1 MLARLLQLTL
11 TNYRLQDLKIF
22 LLALLISI
30 PPVGLT
36 IAKPSQASI
45 NLPTL
50 ANPSISASLSTEYQ
64 LGRNWAR
71 ILRGRAPLLNDPI
84 TFHYIDELL
93 WDLVPHSELSDRRLE
108 LILIDNPTFNA
119 FAVPG
124 GIIGVHSG
132 LIVAAGSEDELASVL
147 AHEIAHLSQ
156 RHYAQRIEEERRNRP
171 MVLAGVLASIL
182 IASANPEGGAAVLTG
197 TVGAQAQA
205 QLNFSRRNEEEAD
218 RIGMQ
223 TLAAANRDPR
233 AMPQMFSRLQRSH
246 RFSGQQPPEFLLTHP
261 VTESRIADSL
271 NRAETLPPV
280 TPRPASIDFDI
291 IKTRM
296 EVHLSNQPSE
306 SLQRFLSESQD
317 NNTAKGHYGVLL
329 SAMRTHEL
337 SLARHALD
345 QLPNNWRQHLY
356 VELSEI
362 ELLLA
367 EQNFTT
373 AQQKSERMMSLYPD
387 SYPVMKVHA
396 AVMYQSGQPALV
408 ASVYRSILQSLP
420 TDVDSWYQLAETE
433 GLAGNITGVHE
444 ARIEYFLLTGNI
456 DSAMQQVTFAQRER
470 NLHPSDLAR
479 LEQLEAETI
488 EIRRQLKEDF

>member
-1 MLARLLQLTL
+1 MKSLIFAALMCVSTITLLTA
-11 TNYRLQDLKIF
+11 N
-22 LLALLISI
+22 
-30 PPVGLT
+30 
-36 IAKPSQASI
+36 PSRASI

-50 ANPSISASLSTEYQ
+50 SNPTASASPSSEYQ

-71 ILRGRAPLLNDPI
+71 MLRGRAPLLNDPV

-93 WDLVPHSELSDRRLE
+93 WDLVPHSELFDRRLE
-108 LILIDNPTFNA
+108 LIVVDNPTFNA

-182 IASANPEGGAAVLTG
+182 IASANPEGAAAALTG
-197 TVGAQAQA
+197 TLGAQAQA

-223 TLAAANRDPR
+223 TLVAANRDPR
-233 AMPQMFSRLQRSH
+233 AMPQMFSRLQRSY
-246 RFSGQQPPEFLLTHP
+246 RFYGQKPPEFLLTHP

-271 NRAETLPPV
+271 NRAEALPFV
-280 TPRPASIDFDI
+280 RGRPTNIDFDI

-296 EVHLSNQPSE
+296 EVHLSNQS
-306 SLQRFLSESQD
+306 SDILQRFLAEQQEQ
-317 NNTAKGHYGVLL
+317 NAAIGHYGVFL
-329 SAMRTHEL
+329 SAMRTNEL
-337 SLARHALD
+337 TLARNALE
-345 QLPNNWRQHLY
+345 QLPGNWRNHLY
-356 VELSEI
+356 VQISEI

-367 EQNFTT
+367 ENNFTL
-373 AQQKSERMMSLYPD
+373 AQQQSKRMMALYPD
-387 SYPVMKVHA
+387 SYPVMKMHA
-396 AVMYQSGQPALV
+396 SVQYQSGQPAQ
-408 ASVYRSILQSLP
+408 AIPVYRDILQSFP
-420 TDVDSWYQLAETE
+420 TDVDSWYQLAEAE
-433 GLAGNITGVHE
+433 GLVGNITAVHE

-456 DSAMQQVTFAQRER
+456 DSAMQQVTFAKRER
-470 NLHPSDLAR
+470 NLQPEDFAR

>member
-1 MLARLLQLTL
+1 M
-11 TNYRLQDLKIF
+11 NYRLQDLKNF
-22 LLALLISI
+22 LLGLLISI
-30 PPVGLT
+30 PTIGLA
-36 IAKPSQASI
+36 IAQPSQAST

-50 ANPSISASLSTEYQ
+50 ANPSLTASASTEYQ

-71 ILRGRAPLLNDPI
+71 ILRGRVPLLNDPL

-108 LILIDNPTFNA
+108 LIVVDNPTFNA

-182 IASANPEGGAAVLTG
+182 IASASPEGGAAALTG
-197 TVGAQAQA
+197 TIGAQAQS

-223 TLAAANRDPR
+223 TLVAANRDPR
-233 AMPQMFSRLQRSH
+233 AMPQMFSRLQRSY
-246 RFSGQQPPEFLLTHP
+246 RFYGQRPPEFLLTHP

-271 NRAETLPPV
+271 NRAEALPPV
-280 TPRPASIDFDI
+280 TLRPASIDFDL

-296 EVHLSNQPSE
+296 EVHLSNQPGE
-306 SLQRFLSESQD
+306 SLQRFLAESRD
-317 NNTAKGHYGVLL
+317 HNAAKGHYGVLL
-329 SAMRTHEL
+329 SAIRTNEL
-337 SLARHALD
+337 SLARNALE
-345 QLPNNWRQHLY
+345 QLPNVWRQHLY
-356 VELSEI
+356 VQLSEI

-367 EQNFTT
+367 EQDFTT
-373 AQQKSERMMSLYPD
+373 AQQHSERMMSLYPG

-396 AVMYQSGQPALV
+396 AVLYQSGKPAHAV
-408 ASVYRSILQSLP
+408 PVFRSILQSFP
-420 TDVDSWYQLAETE
+420 TDVDSWYQLAEAE

-456 DSAMQQVTFAQRER
+456 DSAMQQVTFAKRER
-470 NLHPSDLAR
+470 NLQPADLAR

>member
-1 MLARLLQLTL
+1 MKNLFLA
-11 TNYRLQDLKIF
+11 
-22 LLALLISI
+22 ALLGASTMALST
-30 PPVGLT
+30 PNS
-36 IAKPSQASI
+36 SQASI
-45 NLPTL
+45 DLPTL
-50 ANPSISASLSTEYQ
+50 SNPAVSASLSSEYQ

-71 ILRGRAPLLNDPI
+71 ILRGRAPLLNDSL

-93 WDLVPHSELSDRRLE
+93 WDLVPHSELFDRRLE
-108 LILIDNPTFNA
+108 LIVVDNPTFNA

-182 IASANPEGGAAVLTG
+182 IASANPEGGAAALTG
-197 TVGAQAQA
+197 TMGAQAQA

-223 TLAAANRDPR
+223 TLVAANRDPR
-233 AMPQMFSRLQRSH
+233 AMPQMFSRLQRSY
-246 RFSGQQPPEFLLTHP
+246 RFYGQRPPEFLLTHP

-271 NRAETLPPV
+271 NRAEALPSV
-280 TPRPASIDFDI
+280 TGRPASIDFDI

-296 EVHLSNQPSE
+296 EVHLSNQPGE
-306 SLQRFLSESQD
+306 ILQRFLAEQQEHRS
-317 NNTAKGHYGVLL
+317 AVGHYGVLM
-329 SAMRTHEL
+329 SAIRTNDL
-337 SLARHALD
+337 NLARKALE
-345 QLPNNWRQHLY
+345 QLPSHWRQHLY
-356 VELSEI
+356 VQISEI

-367 EQNFTT
+367 ESNFTL
-373 AQQKSERMMSLYPD
+373 AQQRSKRMMALYPD
-387 SYPVMKVHA
+387 SYPVMKTLGSVL
-396 AVMYQSGQPALV
+396 YQSGEHAQAIP
-408 ASVYRSILQSLP
+408 VYRSILKSFP
-420 TDVDSWYQLAETE
+420 TDVESWYQLAEAE
-433 GLAGNITGVHE
+433 GLTGNITGVHE

-456 DSAMQQVTFAQRER
+456 DSAMQQVTFAKRER
-470 NLHPSDLAR
+470 NLQPEDLAR
-479 LEQLEAETI
+479 LEQLEAETM